1 LPLPYSALNCL
12 SVIPTPIR
20 AAVSD
25 YIAKNRYEWLGKVED
40 CLVLQEKELIE
51 RFIDND
57 EMMNQDT

>member
-1 LPLPYSALNCL
+1 
-12 SVIPTPIR
+12 VIPTPIR